1 MGTNTFHLLIAD
13 IKNNKLD
20 FIMQKKIAVKIGK
33 GGINNGLILNE
44 AKKRA
49 LDCLGMFKKISLE
62 YKVDK
67 IKAVATSA
75 FRSAKNS
82 GELLWEI
89 KKDLGINIDVIS
101 GDKEAVL
108 IAKGV
113 RTAMDIGKTPIMIMD
128 IGGGS
133 VEFIIAN
140 KTKNLWAKSFEI
152 GGQRLL
158 EKFHKKDP
166 ISKEGI
172 DALRYYL
179 EDQLDIVLEMG
190 IKFKIRT
197 LIGSSGTFDTINDIH
212 KARIMDKTKTYSK
225 GHITTQSFLKIYED
239 LIQKDRI
246 ERLLIPGMI
255 EMRVDMIVVAT
266 ILIKFLIDRLNL
278 NQLKVSPYA
287 LKEGFLFD
295 TLGNQ

>member
-1 MGTNTFHLLIAD
+1 MRITIIDMGTNTFHLLIAD

-158 EKFHKKDP
+158 EKFHK
-166 ISKEGI
+166 
-172 DALRYYL
+172 A
-179 EDQLDIVLEMG
+179 V
-190 IKFKIRT
+190 
-197 LIGSSGTFDTINDIH
+197 
-212 KARIMDKTKTYSK
+212 
-225 GHITTQSFLKIYED
+225 
-239 LIQKDRI
+239 
-246 ERLLIPGMI
+246 
-255 EMRVDMIVVAT
+255 
-266 ILIKFLIDRLNL
+266 
-278 NQLKVSPYA
+278 
-287 LKEGFLFD
+287 
-295 TLGNQ
+295 